1 MKRFLQ
7 KALFLVWMAVF
18 IPTAGWSQCAMC
30 KATAETNQAGGGSD
44 AEGLN
49 AGIVYLMAMPYVL
62 MGTVGFFW
70 YRSAKK
76 ARNSES

>member
-1 MKRFLQ
+1 MNRSLLKTFV
-7 KALFLVWMAVF
+7 LVWMVLAV
-18 IPTAGWSQCAMC
+18 PTSGWAQCAMC

-62 MGTVGFFW
+62 MGTVGFLW

>member
-1 MKRFLQ
+1 MKKTFIRSVFFLW
-7 KALFLVWMAVF
+7 LVVAV
-18 IPTAGWSQCAMC
+18 PTVSWSQCAMC
-30 KATAETNQAGGGSD
+30 KATAETNEAGGGSD

-49 AGIVYLMAMPYVL
+49 AGILYLMAMPYVL

-76 ARNSES
+76 GRTLES

>member
-1 MKRFLQ
+1 
-7 KALFLVWMAVF
+7 
-18 IPTAGWSQCAMC
+18 MC

>member
-1 MKRFLQ
+1 MNVRRYILTGMVVL
-7 KALFLVWMAVF
+7 LF
-18 IPTAGWSQCAMC
+18 AGAQPVQAQCAMC
-30 KATAETNQAGGGSD
+30 KATAETNADGGGSD

-49 AGIVYLMAMPYVL
+49 AGIVYLMAMPYLL

-76 ARNSES
+76 GKQSEA